1 MNIETTQISENL
13 QQALDIFLQTASI
26 EEAYQVL
33 QQYPILLSDD
43 ADILFSSIIHLAR
56 QQEREQTAQAL
67 DERRDF
73 IREVRAEL
81 EQKREQTNH

>member
-33 QQYPILLSDD
+33 QQYPILLTDD

-56 QQEREQTAQAL
+56 QQQREQTAQAL

-73 IREVRAEL
+73 IREVRTEL